1 MRKVMIVEDEKDLGD
16 MLVRF
21 LKRSGYEPVYAA
33 DGAAAW
39 QRLQKESVDILVT
52 DLNMPEMDGLELV
65 GRLRGHPRLKS
76 LPVIMLTVKNELP
89 NQIEGYEVGA
99 DDYISKP
106 FDFPVLLARI
116 RALERRLLGAAT

>member
-21 LKRSGYEPVYAA
+21 LKRSGYEPVYAP

-39 QRLQKESVDILVT
+39 RRLQKEPVDLVVT
-52 DLNMPEMDGLELV
+52 DVNMPEMDGFELV
-65 GRLRGHPRLKS
+65 QRLRENPRLKS
-76 LPVIMLTVKNELP
+76 LPVIMLTVKGELP

-116 RALERRLLGAAT
+116 RALERRALGATS

>member
-21 LKRSGYEPVYAA
+21 LKRGGYEPLYAA
-33 DGAAAW
+33 DGAEAW
-39 QRLQKESVDILVT
+39 RRLQKEEVDILVT

-65 GRLRGHPRLKS
+65 QRLRAHPRLRG

-89 NQIEGYEVGA
+89 SQVEGYEVGA

-106 FDFPVLLARI
+106 FDFPVLLARL
-116 RALERRLLGAAT
+116 RALERRVLGAAR